1 MRNKNLAVSLFPY
14 SVVCALVLTVTAC
27 TTEADRRQANHD
39 FDYTNAKLGSRLV
52 TPAPLKA
59 PDYVNDYQVPIEVR
73 HGDVGSQVDVRP
85 PEQAMPFVNGS
96 RPDANRQLNQIWYSA
111 QSLNQNIQGDVWR
124 WTNDF
129 IAQNQIPVV
138 RRDETNHV
146 LDVGPI
152 AVKFEE
158 AKPDDIPPAPA
169 QYYRIEMFNNPELH
183 QTALRVTWLK
193 PGDGAESPDIYAQQR
208 YSTMLLNRV
217 SAYMDTHANSDQYL
231 IAQGPITLHYA
242 GDTGAS
248 QNIVSDSNFATT
260 WHWLT
265 GVLPKAGLMLEQQSQ
280 SQGLIVFNYRN
291 PNEGSLWDT
300 LAFWKPTTPE
310 GQGLGI
316 KSGKYRLQ
324 LAEQAKQ
331 TSITFLNDGNQPMS
345 AADVQRLYQL
355 LQGYTST
362 PVAMSSVPGSDSAVV
377 AAQETRSDVTAAP
390 SQTPATAL
398 PVPAVVTPASISL
411 AEQDGRWV
419 AQTQPEHL
427 IPALTPALQ
436 PMGFAVQ
443 SVQGNQVVVHYT
455 VPDEEWTDTVAF
467 WKEMP
472 KRYAGLGE
480 GNYVLDISPVGANA
494 SAVALKSA
502 DGKPLS
508 VDAAFYRDLARHLQH

>member
-1 MRNKNLAVSLFPY
+1 MRNKNIAVSLFPY

-59 PDYVNDYQVPIEVR
+59 PDYSNEFQVPLDAH
-73 HGDVGSQVDVRP
+73 HGDVGSLVDIRP

-96 RPDANRQLNQIWYSA
+96 RPDANRHLNQIWYSA
-111 QSLNQNIQGDVWR
+111 QSLNQDIQGDVWR

-129 IAQNQIPVV
+129 IAQNQIPVI
-138 RRDETNHV
+138 RRDDTNHV

-152 AVKFEE
+152 AVKFDE

-193 PGDGAESPDIYAQQR
+193 PGEGAEVPDVYAQQR
-208 YSTMLLNRV
+208 YSTMLLNRA
-217 SAYMDTHANSDQYL
+217 SAYMDTHANSGQYL
-231 IAQGPITLHYA
+231 IAQGPISLHYS
-242 GDTGAS
+242 GDTGGS
-248 QNIVSDSNFATT
+248 QNIVADSNFATT

-265 GVLPKAGLMLEQQSQ
+265 GVLPKAGLIPEQQSQ

-291 PNEGSLWDT
+291 PNEGSFWDT
-300 LAFWKPTTPE
+300 LAFWKPTAPQ

-345 AADVQRLYQL
+345 PADVQRLYQL
-355 LQGYTST
+355 LQGYTAT
-362 PVAMSSVPGSDSAVV
+362 PVSVTSVPGNDSAVV
-377 AAQETRSDVTAAP
+377 AAQESSSESVASQPVAAAAATAAP
-390 SQTPATAL
+390 VT
-398 PVPAVVTPASISL
+398 VTPASITL

-419 AQTQPEHL
+419 AQTKPEHL
-427 IPALTPALQ
+427 IPALTPALK

-443 SVQGNQVVVHYT
+443 SAEGNQVVVHYT
-455 VPDEEWTDTVAF
+455 VPDEDWTDTVAF

-472 KRYAGLGE
+472 KRYNGLGE
-480 GNYVLDISPVGANA
+480 GNYVLEISPVGENA
-494 SAVALKSA
+494 SAVVLKSA
-502 DGKPLS
+502 DGKTLS
-508 VDAAFYRDLARHLQH
+508 VDTAFYHDLARHLQN